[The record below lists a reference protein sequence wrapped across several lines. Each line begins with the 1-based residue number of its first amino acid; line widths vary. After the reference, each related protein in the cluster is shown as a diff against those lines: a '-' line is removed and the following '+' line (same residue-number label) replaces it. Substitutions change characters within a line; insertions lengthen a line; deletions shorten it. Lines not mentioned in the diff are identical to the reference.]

1 MLPVRRG
8 FFLKEHT
15 PIYRGFNTSYGFLT
29 GGEDH
34 YSEATICG
42 APVCG
47 IHTKSIDIWDSDKPA
62 YEHNGTWSAQLF
74 AEAAQRVIRAH
85 DAVSP
90 LFLYFALHNT
100 HGPTQA
106 PQRLI
111 DLYDGHDDCR
121 TVGNLSDCAII
132 HTFAAMITAVDE
144 TVFNVTTTLKESGLW
159 ENTLLIWTT
168 DNGAEINHQLPGCGE
183 LHPIPSAVSGVGGSP
198 GYCGGGS
205 NAPFR
210 GGKGSA
216 RNGRERACAL
226 PCLADSVHLGGK
238 ATGKV
243 GTASQRLS
251 RGRCCLPRCAGS
263 SSTASRIS
271 ATGAYS
277 AKHFS

>member
-74 AEAAQRVIRAH
+74 AEAAQRVVRAH
-85 DAVSP
+85 DAASP

-216 RNGRERACAL
+216 CNAGSML
-226 PCLADSVHLGGK
+226 VQCLALFG
-238 ATGKV
+238 
-243 GTASQRLS
+243 
-251 RGRCCLPRCAGS
+251 
-263 SSTASRIS
+263 
-271 ATGAYS
+271 
-277 AKHFS
+277 